1 MAHSDSR
8 AASVAVP
15 SAWAPLLVMVLA
27 SFAGRPTAAE
37 EPIGIHDPHHG
48 YETRQPLDRFT
59 RLKAALEAGEV
70 SLDPSGELPLLRSLL
85 VALEVPVTSQLL
97 VTSATSLQ
105 KRLVSPRRPRAI
117 YFNDDTYVGFVPG
130 GQMEVVSIDP
140 ELGGI
145 FYLFDR
151 FSAGRVPRVQRAD
164 NCMTCHAPRSL
175 DESPGLAVESVIPGR
190 TGGGE
195 MAFRRGQSGHAVPL
209 ELRLG
214 GWIVTGAPGSLRHR
228 GNVIVEREAES
239 VRERPVAPGE
249 LFDLKRYPVATS
261 DIVPH
266 LLLEHQVGFV
276 NRAVQAAYRVRFL
289 ERRNAGHLEAFAPE
303 IDALARG
310 LVRYLLFAD
319 EVPLPSG
326 GIEGDA
332 LFKSD
337 FRAVRR
343 MSRDGDSLRDF
354 DLRTRLFA
362 YRCSYMIDT
371 PSYAGLPSTLKSRVE
386 AVLAGALDDG
396 AREPEFAYLSPEE
409 RRRIRTILRGDL
421 HRTGEDSRSPR
432 LSGALPDAS
441 P

>member
-1 MAHSDSR
+1 
-8 AASVAVP
+8 
-15 SAWAPLLVMVLA
+15 
-27 SFAGRPTAAE
+27 
-37 EPIGIHDPHHG
+37 
-48 YETRQPLDRFT
+48 
-59 RLKAALEAGEV
+59 
-70 SLDPSGELPLLRSLL
+70 
-85 VALEVPVTSQLL
+85 
-97 VTSATSLQ
+97 
-105 KRLVSPRRPRAI
+105 
-117 YFNDDTYVGFVPG
+117 
-130 GQMEVVSIDP
+130 
-140 ELGGI
+140 
-145 FYLFDR
+145 
-151 FSAGRVPRVQRAD
+151 
-164 NCMTCHAPRSL
+164 MTCHAPRGL
-175 DESPGLAVESVIPGR
+175 DETPGLAMESVIPGR

-195 MAFRRGQSGHAVPL
+195 MAFRRGQSGHSVPL

-261 DIVPH
+261 DILPH

-289 ERRNAGHLEAFAPE
+289 ERRNAGHLEAVAPE

-332 LFKSD
+332 RYKSD

-362 YRCSYMIDT
+362 HRCSYMID
-371 PSYAGLPSTLKSRVE
+371 YAVVRRP
-386 AVLAGALDDG
+386 AGDPQIAGRRRCWPG
-396 AREPEFAYLSPEE
+396 AR
-409 RRRIRTILRGDL
+409 RG
-421 HRTGEDSRSPR
+421 
-432 LSGALPDAS
+432 GA
-441 P
+441 